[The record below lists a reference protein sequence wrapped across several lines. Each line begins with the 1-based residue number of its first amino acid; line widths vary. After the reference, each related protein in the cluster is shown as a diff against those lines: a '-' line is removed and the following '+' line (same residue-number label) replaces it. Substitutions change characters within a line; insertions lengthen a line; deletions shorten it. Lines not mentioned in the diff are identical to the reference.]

1 MINLNE
7 LTHQEIQSLARL
19 KQIGGDS
26 VIKVLEKFV
35 AAEKDSLVA
44 ADEMAIIHRL
54 QGRVQAYRNLI
65 EAVDEAVKLDA
76 RSNRV

>member
-1 MINLNE
+1 MININE
-7 LTHQEIQSLARL
+7 LSQQEIQSLARL
-19 KQIGGDS
+19 KQLGGET

-35 AAEKDSLVA
+35 AAEKDALVA
-44 ADEMAIIHRL
+44 ADDMVRIHRL

-65 EAVDEAVKLDA
+65 DVVDEAAKLDA